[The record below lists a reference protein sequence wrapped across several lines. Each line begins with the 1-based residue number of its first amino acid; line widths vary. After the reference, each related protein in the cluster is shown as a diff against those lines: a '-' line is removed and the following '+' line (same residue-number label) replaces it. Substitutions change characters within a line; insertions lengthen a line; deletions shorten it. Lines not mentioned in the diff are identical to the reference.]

1 MYTGNLIN
9 ELMAAVERVE
19 DHAPQQQMDAT
30 LLEQWQ
36 SLPAYELPAADLLG
50 VA

>member
-9 ELMAAVERVE
+9 ELMAAVERAE
-19 DHAPQQQMDAT
+19 ERAPQQIDAT

>member
-1 MYTGNLIN
+1 MYTGNLISD
-9 ELMAAVERVE
+9 LTAAVERAE
-19 DHAPQQQMDAT
+19 NRAPQQINAT

>member
-19 DHAPQQQMDAT
+19 DHAPQQIDAT

-36 SLPAYELPAADLLG
+36 SLPAYDLPAADLLG